1 MLGNKFRSKVKKTL
15 LAVTKPISALPLT
28 PNQFTFLSVPLALI
42 AAYFIAAQKFEIAL
56 LFAVLS
62 VLIDLLDGS
71 FAEHKKM
78 KTVFGNYWDAVV
90 DKVVES
96 ILYVGFVF
104 ISPLAAILALAGTM
118 LEGFAKP
125 RVGLVIITDNHDWPA
140 IGERSDRLLILI
152 AGLFLAV
159 LLPQY
164 QSQIISLV
172 LWLVF
177 LVTSVGFI
185 QRLQYAKKLISKA
198 EKENTLLPYLS
209 ANAKKR
215 K

>member
-15 LAVTKPISALPLT
+15 LAVTKPLALLPIT
-28 PNQFTFLSVPLALI
+28 PNQFTFLSIPLAAI
-42 AAYFIAAQKFEIAL
+42 AAYFIAAGQFGISI
-56 LFAVLS
+56 FFVVLS
-62 VLIDLLDGS
+62 ILIDVLDGS
-71 FAEHKKM
+71 FAENKKQ
-78 KTVFGNYWDAVV
+78 KTNFGNYWDAVV

-140 IGERSDRLLILI
+140 IGERSDRLLILTV
-152 AGLFLAV
+152 GLVLAV
-159 LLPQY
+159 LLPVY
-164 QSQIISLV
+164 QSQIIPLV

-177 LVTSVGFI
+177 LVTAVGFI
-185 QRLQYAKKLISKA
+185 QRVHYAKGLIEKA
-198 EKENTLLPYLS
+198 EKEKTLLPYLQ